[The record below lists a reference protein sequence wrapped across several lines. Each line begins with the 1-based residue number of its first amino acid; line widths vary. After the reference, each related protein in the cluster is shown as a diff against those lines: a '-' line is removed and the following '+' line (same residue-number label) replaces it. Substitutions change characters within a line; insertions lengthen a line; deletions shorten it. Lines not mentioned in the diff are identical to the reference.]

1 MPILRHTFCILK
13 IDMKNNH
20 AAKSKNISMKWSIDK
35 FKRGMPKSNYWFVIP
50 VLVVL
55 FSAFT
60 VINEAAP
67 FRNVNNESFSKGE
80 RLEFKVHLGPINAA
94 YSTMAISDTVYQING
109 RPCYKIS
116 IEGNTTGFFD
126 MFVKV
131 RDVWGT
137 YLDTQAI
144 LPQRFY
150 RNIQENKYRKYEIVD
165 FDHKNNK
172 AIVTKLDK
180 ETKRPTETKPF
191 DISENSQDLVSGY
204 YFLRTLDYK
213 NRKVGEVIS
222 IPAFFDNEKY
232 DFNVRFVGREELRT
246 KIGKINAILLS
257 PIMPSNSL
265 FDGENA
271 IQVWLSD
278 DKNKIPLKV
287 KAKMFVGSVEIDL
300 LEAKNIKSPI
310 NYSK

>member
-1 MPILRHTFCILK
+1 
-13 IDMKNNH
+13 MKNNE
-20 AAKSKNISMKWSIDK
+20 AAKMKNNTLNWSMANSKESLPL
-35 FKRGMPKSNYWFVIP
+35 FKYWYLIP
-50 VLVVL
+50 VLAVL

-60 VINEAAP
+60 VINEAVP
-67 FRNVNNESFSKGE
+67 LREVNNESFSEGE
-80 RLEFKVHLGPINAA
+80 RLEFKVHVGPINAA

-126 MFVKV
+126 MFVRV

-165 FDHKNNK
+165 FDHKNKK

-180 ETKRPTETKPF
+180 ETKRPTETKLF

-204 YFLRTLDYK
+204 YFLRTLEYK
-213 NRKVGEVIS
+213 NKKEGEIIS

-232 DFNVRFVGREELRT
+232 NFDVRFVGREEVRT
-246 KIGKINAILLS
+246 KIGKINALVLS

-278 DKNKIPLKV
+278 DKNKIPIKI

>member
-1 MPILRHTFCILK
+1 
-13 IDMKNNH
+13 MKNNE
-20 AAKSKNISMKWSIDK
+20 AAKMKNNTLNWSMANSKESLPL
-35 FKRGMPKSNYWFVIP
+35 FKYWYLIP
-50 VLVVL
+50 VLAVL

-60 VINEAAP
+60 VINEAVP
-67 FRNVNNESFSKGE
+67 LREVNNESFSEGE
-80 RLEFKVHLGPINAA
+80 RLEFKVHVGPINAA

-126 MFVKV
+126 MFVRV

-165 FDHKNNK
+165 FDHKNKK

-204 YFLRTLDYK
+204 YFLRTLEYK
-213 NRKVGEVIS
+213 NKKEGEIIS

-232 DFNVRFVGREELRT
+232 NFDVRFVGREEVRT
-246 KIGKINAILLS
+246 KIGKINALVLS

-278 DKNKIPLKV
+278 DKNKIPIKI

>member
-1 MPILRHTFCILK
+1 MENNKAAHHKITTQKWSKTILRKGMF
-13 IDMKNNH
+13 
-20 AAKSKNISMKWSIDK
+20 K
-35 FKRGMPKSNYWFVIP
+35 FQYWYLLPITII
-50 VLVVL
+50 L
-55 FSAFT
+55 FSAFA
-60 VINEAAP
+60 VINEALP
-67 FRNVNNESFSKGE
+67 VREVSNESFSKGE

-94 YSTMAISDTVYQING
+94 YSTMSISDTVYQING

-126 MFVKV
+126 MFVRV

-144 LPQRFY
+144 LPHRFY

-165 FDHKNNK
+165 FDHKNKK

-180 ETKRPTETKPF
+180 ETRRPTETKPF

-204 YFLRTLDYK
+204 YFLRTLEYK
-213 NRKVGEVIS
+213 NRKVGEIIS

-232 DFNVRFVGREELRT
+232 DFNVKFVGREELRT
-246 KIGKINAILLS
+246 KIGKINALVLS

>member
-1 MPILRHTFCILK
+1 
-13 IDMKNNH
+13 MKNNE
-20 AAKSKNISMKWSIDK
+20 AAKMKNNTLNWSMANLKESLPL
-35 FKRGMPKSNYWFVIP
+35 FKYWYLIP
-50 VLVVL
+50 VLAVL

-60 VINEAAP
+60 VINEAVP
-67 FRNVNNESFSKGE
+67 LREVNNESFSEGE
-80 RLEFKVHLGPINAA
+80 RLEFKVHVGPINAA

-126 MFVKV
+126 MFVRV

-165 FDHKNNK
+165 FDHKNKK

-204 YFLRTLDYK
+204 YFLRTLEYK
-213 NRKVGEVIS
+213 NKKEGEIIS

-232 DFNVRFVGREELRT
+232 NFDVRFVGREEVRT
-246 KIGKINAILLS
+246 KIGKINALVLS

-278 DKNKIPLKV
+278 DKNKIPIKI

>member
-1 MPILRHTFCILK
+1 
-13 IDMKNNH
+13 MKNNK
-20 AAKSKNISMKWSIDK
+20 AAKLKNITFNWPMAKLKKGVFK
-35 FKRGMPKSNYWFVIP
+35 FTFWHLLPI
-50 VLVVL
+50 LIVL

-60 VINEAAP
+60 VINEALP
-67 FRNVNNESFSKGE
+67 FRKVNNESFSSGE

-126 MFVKV
+126 MFVRV
-131 RDVWGT
+131 RNVWGT

-165 FDHKNNK
+165 FDHKNKK

-213 NRKVGEVIS
+213 NRKEGEIIS

-232 DFNVRFVGREELRT
+232 DFNVKFVGREEVRT
-246 KIGKINAILLS
+246 KIGKINALVLS

-265 FDGENA
+265 FDGENS

>member
-1 MPILRHTFCILK
+1 MENNKSLGQKNILVKRSVNKPKFGAFLFSYWSILPILI
-13 IDMKNNH
+13 I
-20 AAKSKNISMKWSIDK
+20 
-35 FKRGMPKSNYWFVIP
+35 
-50 VLVVL
+50 L

-60 VINEAAP
+60 IINEAVP
-67 FRNVNNESFSKGE
+67 FRSVTNESFGKGE
-80 RLEFKVHLGPINAA
+80 RLEFKVHLGPVNAA

-126 MFVKV
+126 MFVRV

-165 FDHKNNK
+165 FDHKNKK

-204 YFLRTLDYK
+204 YFLRTLDYS
-213 NRKVGEVIS
+213 NRKEGEIIS

-232 DFNVRFVGREELRT
+232 DFNVKYVGREEVRT
-246 KIGKINAILLS
+246 KIGKINAIVLS
-257 PIMPSNSL
+257 PLMPSNSL